1 MSLKD
6 NFYQAVKELL
16 NHGGLVGSDLE
27 EQART
32 QSELDAYL
40 ETPRSKEPE
49 VEAPYQPQPPAS
61 AAQPFAMSDEP
72 AAPRPV
78 EEPAAPFMS
87 RPAEPTPEQPPFRA
101 EEPAAAPPRYQPP
114 VARPPMVP
122 PEMPESSVYE
132 PVSEMTVISKNTLVD
147 GNIRSF
153 ANISIEGN
161 IKGRVDVVKD
171 AYISGKLVGGLKCN
185 NAAMQGSSVQGDVV
199 TKGRVLVDS
208 DSLLL
213 GDLSAQY
220 ADVNGKIKGNLEISG
235 KVEFKQN
242 AVVIGDIRTSA
253 ITVMD
258 GANIQGF
265 INTSYLLE
273 NADRVFP
280 GQVSIDEEE
289 EAAQ

>member
-27 EQART
+27 EKARE
-32 QSELDAYL
+32 QSELDSYL
-40 ETPRSKEPE
+40 ETPRPKEPE
-49 VEAPYQPQPPAS
+49 AELPGYTSPVGA
-61 AAQPFAMSDEP
+61 AAQAYSS
-72 AAPRPV
+72 V
-78 EEPAAPFMS
+78 S
-87 RPAEPTPEQPPFRA
+87 EPTAPAGREASSSASQSTSPGPEAYRQ
-101 EEPAAAPPRYQPP
+101 EEAARYQPP
-114 VARPPMVP
+114 AYRPAVP
-122 PEMPESSVYE
+122 ETPDSSAYE
-132 PVSEMTVISKNTLVD
+132 PVSETTVISKNTLVD

-161 IKGRVDVVKD
+161 IKGKVDVVKD

-185 NAAMQGSSVQGDVV
+185 NAAMRGSSVQGDVV

-213 GDLSAQY
+213 GDLTAQY
-220 ADVNGKIKGNLEISG
+220 ADINGKIKGNLKVSG
-235 KVEFKQN
+235 KVEFKSD
-242 AVVIGDIRTSA
+242 AVVIGDIKTSS

-265 INTSYLLE
+265 INTTYLLE
-273 NADRVFP
+273 NAEGVFP

-289 EAAQ
+289 EAAR